1 MIYDTIYDTVYTSAE
16 IRWNL
21 SGNRSDFPTIFFFW
35 KPRIKGTL
43 CLETLKSTSSG
54 KCWEISPSCISAV
67 TLSGTLKSTS
77 SGKCW
82 EIFPDISGRFQTHCR
97 HFPTLPDE
105 IARQLR
111 TVPDKIKGPKF
122 FLKNGHF
129 RTKMG
134 PKNIKKWAF

>member
-1 MIYDTIYDTVYTSAE
+1 
-16 IRWNL
+16 
-21 SGNRSDFPTIFFFW
+21 
-35 KPRIKGTL
+35 
-43 CLETLKSTSSG
+43 LKST
-54 KCWEISPSCISAV
+54 P
-67 TLSGTLKSTS
+67 

-111 TVPDKIKGPKF
+111 TVPDKINGPEIF